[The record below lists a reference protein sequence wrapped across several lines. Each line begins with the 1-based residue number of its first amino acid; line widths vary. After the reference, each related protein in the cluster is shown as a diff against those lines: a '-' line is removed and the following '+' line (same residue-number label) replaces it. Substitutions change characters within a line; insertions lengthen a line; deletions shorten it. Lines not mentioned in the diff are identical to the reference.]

1 MWVNW
6 QKTFSPTFIFIIII
20 FILIDLFLYKI
31 HKEENNKF
39 EVDVKLTELDNELKR
54 CL

>member
-6 QKTFSPTFIFIIII
+6 QKTFSATFIFIIIVS
-20 FILIDLFLYKI
+20 ILIDLFLSKR
-31 HKEENNKF
+31 HKEDNNKF